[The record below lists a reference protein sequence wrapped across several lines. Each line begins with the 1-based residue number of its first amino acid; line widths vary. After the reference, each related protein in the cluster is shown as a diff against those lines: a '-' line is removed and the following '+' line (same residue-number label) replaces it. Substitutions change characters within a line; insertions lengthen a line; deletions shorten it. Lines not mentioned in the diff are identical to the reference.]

1 MVRFEQMTS
10 EQKTAIRTL
19 DRNITLTA
27 GAGTGKTTTLTKRY
41 LRCIEDSLASDASRH
56 TLPEN
61 ILTTTFTNRAASELE
76 ASIRS
81 EISDRIESLDVSEYG
96 TWRAVADGLDDG
108 YIATL
113 HGFCARLLREHALR
127 AEGVDPGFETLED
140 AEAQSLIDETVHTIL
155 DDNDQDGTVTILAE
169 QFSRPQ
175 LHNILVDMI
184 GQRPDSTRWAERWHD
199 STTEEY
205 LEFVDATLHPIDA
218 ETAADRLA
226 DPAFVEPAK
235 RLIQIVSD
243 PPAEGI
249 GGKVWQRAKAVVRML
264 DDGFDDGVTSHQKRA
279 LIAEVLC

>member
-1 MVRFEQMTS
+1 M
-10 EQKTAIRTL
+10 
-19 DRNITLTA
+19 
-27 GAGTGKTTTLTKRY
+27 
-41 LRCIEDSLASDASRH
+41 
-56 TLPEN
+56 
-61 ILTTTFTNRAASELE
+61 
-76 ASIRS
+76 
-81 EISDRIESLDVSEYG
+81 
-96 TWRAVADGLDDG
+96 
-108 YIATL
+108 
-113 HGFCARLLREHALR
+113 
-127 AEGVDPGFETLED
+127 
-140 AEAQSLIDETVHTIL
+140 DETVHTIL
-155 DDNDQDGTVTILAE
+155 DDNDQDGTVAILAE

-199 STTEEY
+199 TTTEAY

-235 RLIQIVSD
+235 RLIQLVSD

-279 LIAEVLC
+279 LIADLSLVLTTKRESCTAPTPGRRRGGKAMKMRRPNSTTPLSTR